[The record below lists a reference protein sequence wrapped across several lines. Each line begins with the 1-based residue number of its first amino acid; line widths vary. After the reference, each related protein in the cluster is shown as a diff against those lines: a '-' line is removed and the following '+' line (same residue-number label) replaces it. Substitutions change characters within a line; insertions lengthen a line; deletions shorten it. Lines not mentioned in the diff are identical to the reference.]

1 MPQFEAFRETHC
13 LKLGKCVT
21 WFSSNHGDIIRS
33 RSLKRHQTL
42 NVMSRDSVEP
52 FVLSPKFM
60 HRQTDW
66 AGALSWSKK
75 QSPRIPLF
83 TQFSPTIF
91 PKTPESCQFSYADL
105 QFVRVEHIQMHKS
118 VNVKKRGGE
127 TFSAH
132 LRELVLAFGGGGDG
146 GKMITL
152 FQCNYFTD
160 RDSYFRG
167 QVPSRDPHFHLF
179 CLWCMPTA
187 SELGKQLKT
196 CGLPIIYPS
205 KATFK
210 HLKSCC
216 SSTYFPALKQNLIQR
231 RCSFKSVI
239 FYIRQNRKQNTYALK
254 KTLLNNHTC
263 NILIPSRK
271 WLSRLYS
278 IYI

>member
-1 MPQFEAFRETHC
+1 MIEKPIPPNSAFHAVFANHFPEDAGKLSIQLRRFAVCPCGTHSDAQVC
-13 LKLGKCVT
+13 ECK
-21 WFSSNHGDIIRS
+21 
-33 RSLKRHQTL
+33 
-42 NVMSRDSVEP
+42 
-52 FVLSPKFM
+52 
-60 HRQTDW
+60 
-66 AGALSWSKK
+66 
-75 QSPRIPLF
+75 
-83 TQFSPTIF
+83 
-91 PKTPESCQFSYADL
+91 
-105 QFVRVEHIQMHKS
+105 
-118 VNVKKRGGE
+118 KKRGGE

-146 GKMITL
+146 GKMTTL

-196 CGLPIIYPS
+196 CGLPIIYPP

-216 SSTYFPALKQNLIQR
+216 SSTHFPALKQNLIQR

-254 KTLLNNHTC
+254 KTLLNNHTFQAGNDLAGSTLSTSSSIKFVLAAIVSSRGQSENYFIVPRSHLKAMPYETPLRFHKATSKGC
-263 NILIPSRK
+263 IQYMYSTDVHSLCYPSPK
-271 WLSRLYS
+271 L
-278 IYI
+278 